1 MDARTIAQG
10 ERSLEG
16 VSVTVD
22 GGPVRILCVS
32 GAFDPREVG
41 YGGAVETRLAHFGE
55 ESKLDGAVVPPLFQN
70 SLFVF
75 DRTEDL
81 HHALYENAHGK
92 PFHYSRV
99 GNPTLDLLERK
110 LSDLEGMEAGRIF
123 PSGMAAMAFGA
134 MGCVEAGSHAVIVDG
149 VYGPLRALFEQ
160 YLSKFGVT
168 FTFVD
173 GRSVEAVA
181 DAIRAETTLV
191 YMESPT
197 SLTFRLQDVE
207 AIARVARERG
217 VATMLDSTYNTP
229 LHFQG
234 SRHGVDVVGH
244 SLTKYVSGHS
254 DVTGG
259 ALLFCEERMRRYVH
273 NEGVLF
279 GATAA
284 PFAAWLLTRGLRT
297 LKLRLKAHE
306 SGANEV
312 ARWIEGRAQVER
324 VHHLGLESYP
334 QRELFRAQYG
344 GSGGIFS
351 FEPKTQERERVFAFC
366 DALRLFGRGISWGG
380 FESLVT
386 CSHTQPIEASE
397 PTWLIRL
404 FVGLEDVGDLIADL
418 TQALPRLD
426 G

>member
-1 MDARTIAQG
+1 MAHDHGRWRTIA
-10 ERSLEG
+10 RRR
-16 VSVTVD
+16 
-22 GGPVRILCVS
+22 PVRIS
-32 GAFDPREVG
+32 AMHGGEMD
-41 YGGAVETRLAHFGE
+41 YGNAIETRLAHFGE
-55 ESKLDGAVVPPLFQN
+55 DEKLDGAVVPPLFQN

-81 HHALYENAHGK
+81 HYALKENTHGK

-110 LSDLEGMEAGRIF
+110 LADLEGMESGRIF
-123 PSGMAAMAFGA
+123 PSGMSAMAFGA
-134 MGCVEAGSHAVIVDG
+134 MGCVQAGSHAVIVDG

-160 YLSKFGVT
+160 YLSRFGVT
-168 FTFVD
+168 YTFVD
-173 GRSVEAVA
+173 GRSFEAVA
-181 DAIRAETTLV
+181 DAVRPETTLI

-207 AIARVARERG
+207 AITKLAKEKG
-217 VATMLDSTYNTP
+217 IATMIDSTYNTP

-234 SRHGVDVVGH
+234 SKYGIDIVGH

-259 ALLFCEERMRRYVH
+259 ALLFCEERLRRYVH

-284 PFAAWLLTRGLRT
+284 PFAAWLMTRGLRT
-297 LKLRLKAHE
+297 MKLRLKQHE
-306 SGANEV
+306 INANEV
-312 ARWIEGRAQVER
+312 AAWLEGQSQVEQ
-324 VHHLGLESYP
+324 VHHIGLESYA
-334 QRELFRAQYG
+334 QRDLFRKDYS
-344 GSGGIFS
+344 GSGGIFA
-351 FEPKTQERERVFAFC
+351 FVPKAQEKERVFAFC

-386 CSHTQPIEASE
+386 CSQVQAIEMTE
-397 PTWLIRL
+397 PVWYIRL
-404 FVGLEDVGDLIADL
+404 FIGLEDVGDLIADL
-418 TQALPRLD
+418 TQALPHLD

>member
-1 MDARTIAQG
+1 MHGPLGSEGMD
-10 ERSLEG
+10 
-16 VSVTVD
+16 
-22 GGPVRILCVS
+22 
-32 GAFDPREVG
+32 
-41 YGGAVETRLAHFGE
+41 YGNAVETRLAHFGE
-55 ESKLDGAVVPPLFQN
+55 EEKLDGAVVPPLFQN

-75 DRTEDL
+75 ERTEDL
-81 HHALYENAHGK
+81 HHALYENTHGK

-110 LSDLEGMEAGRIF
+110 LSDLEGMESARIF

-134 MGCVEAGSHAVIVDG
+134 MGCVQAGSHAVIVDG

-168 FTFVD
+168 HTFVD
-173 GRSVEAVA
+173 GRSTEAVA
-181 DAIRAETTLV
+181 DAIRPETSLI
-191 YMESPT
+191 YLESPT
-197 SLTFRLQDVE
+197 SLTFRLQDLE
-207 AIARVARERG
+207 AITRIAREKG
-217 VATMLDSTYNTP
+217 IATMLDSTYNTP
-229 LHFQG
+229 LHLQG
-234 SRHGVDVVGH
+234 SKFGFDIVGH

-306 SGANEV
+306 SNANEV
-312 ARWIEGRAQVER
+312 AAWLEGQSQVER
-324 VHHLGLESYP
+324 VHHIGLESYP
-334 QRELFRAQYG
+334 QRDLFRRDYS

-351 FEPKTQERERVFAFC
+351 FTPKTQDKAKVFAFC

-386 CSHTQPIEASE
+386 CTHTRAIEMAE
-397 PTWLIRL
+397 PEWLVRL
-404 FVGLEDVGDLIADL
+404 FIGLEDVGDIIADI
-418 TQALPRLD
+418 TQALPQLD